1 MSFDLSYDW
10 GGLGDFSFKTGPFSG
25 GSGPTSSA
33 SVQDSLTGGLNAT
46 LQGWLSGVAQA
57 DVARRVAKVQRQDV
71 DRLSE
76 QNPGNTPDMTT
87 RGAQALGGMRVGD
100 LLPLVILGGLAYFLL
115 KKA

>member
-10 GGLGDFSFKTGPFSG
+10 GGLGDFSFSTGPFSG
-25 GSGPTSSA
+25 SGATSSA

-57 DVARRVAKVQRQDV
+57 DVARRVTKVQRQDV
-71 DRLSE
+71 DRMSE